1 MPTLTP
7 PVVKLYPF
15 AKLSS
20 STETQSPQPFTQ
32 TPQRLVGPGWK
43 TGGGAFPSFSRTVPL
58 PVGAGVG
65 SGDTN
70 PVDPCRICA
79 MRSFRL
85 NLWVLAPEITI
96 SNIEVSCSAVG
107 LRAASKKLSDSGS
120 SGFTGGRGVGRSSM
134 VSGLFAV
141 RVGGAEFA

>member
-1 MPTLTP
+1 MPTLMP
-7 PVVKLYPF
+7 PVVKLHPF

-20 STETQSPQPFTQ
+20 STETQSPQPFPQ

-85 NLWVLAPEITI
+85 NLWVLAPEIAI

-120 SGFTGGRGVGRSSM
+120 SGFTGGRGLGISSM
-134 VSGLFAV
+134 IGGFGPGG
-141 RVGGAEFA
+141 VGVVDFT